1 MSVKEFLF
9 NIINYFHK
17 DNRFNRITFG
27 LTSSSYSSSSSYT
40 NLPFLIKWRLTDVIL
55 VAVLVG
61 SYLAMYNVQPFQ
73 RQFYVGDLSISHPFA
88 ERERVNGAELFL
100 YAIWTPFTVILASSL
115 IFTKPK
121 YKIYNT
127 YIALLGLF
135 LSCFTTSVLTDI
147 LKNFIGRHRPDFLA
161 RCIPKEGTPLDVL
174 VYAKDVCTT
183 TNVSRLMDGFRT
195 TPSGHS
201 SLSFAGLFY
210 TTLYLLGQ
218 LVATNELVGNWRT
231 ILSFIPTLGASL
243 IALSRTEDYR
253 HHFVDVCIG
262 SLIGLVIAS
271 WSYFRL
277 FPSLYSSRSYYP
289 KIIIKQDQSINDEDE
304 DEDLDGLHDDTTS
317 TELAYSRVQQSV

>member
-1 MSVKEFLF
+1 MSIQDTLF

-17 DNRFNRITFG
+17 HKRFNRLTFG
-27 LTSSSYSSSSSYT
+27 LTPIIDYSDP
-40 NLPFLIKWRLTDVIL
+40 PFLIKWRVSDIIVVAIL
-55 VAVLVG
+55 FG
-61 SYLAMYNVQPFQ
+61 SYIALGSVKPFQ
-73 RQFYVGDLSISHPFA
+73 RQFYVGDLTISHPFA

-100 YAIWTPFTVILASSL
+100 YAVWFPFSSILVISL

-121 YKIYNT
+121 YKLYNT
-127 YIALLGLF
+127 FIALLGLF

-183 TNVSRLMDGFRT
+183 DNMSRLLDGFRT

-218 LVATNELVGNWRT
+218 LVAFNEYVGTWRT
-231 ILSFIPTLGASL
+231 IVSFIPALGAAL

-253 HHFVDVCIG
+253 HHFVDVIIG
-262 SLIGLVIAS
+262 SLVGLVIAS

-277 FPSLYSSRSYYP
+277 FPSLYHHKSYYP
-289 KIIIKQDQSINDEDE
+289 ILINKQEQDT
-304 DEDLDGLHDDTTS
+304 LDDYDDDTSTTS
-317 TELAYSRVQQSV
+317 NIPITAAGATELPYTRIGNAV